1 MVCQR
6 GLLVSPLNVSFFFFF
21 WNCSVSFRYESAIL
35 VFYLV
40 QGDPVEEFQ
49 PLCEVQSDKAT
60 IEITSRFKGK
70 VALISHTPGD
80 IIKVRAILNEKKKK
94 SILLLFLMESI

>member
-1 MVCQR
+1 MNQPFCV
-6 GLLVSPLNVSFFFFF
+6 LIS
-21 WNCSVSFRYESAIL
+21 
-35 VFYLV
+35 

-70 VALISHTPGD
+70 VALISHSPGD
-80 IIKVRAILNEKKKK
+80 IIKVRAYKMKNSYFFWNVENRK
-94 SILLLFLMESI
+94 

>member
-6 GLLVSPLNVSFFFFF
+6 GLLVSPLKDSVFFFCLD
-21 WNCSVSFRYESAIL
+21 CSVLVLNKRYESAIL
-35 VFYLV
+35 VFSFL
-40 QGDPVEEFQ
+40 QGDLVEEFQ

-80 IIKVRAILNEKKKK
+80 IIKVRAHKILF
-94 SILLLFLMESI
+94 SFFLECS